1 MGRALTSQRSVVL
14 GAERETFLQRLRSRR
29 DYYTKAGCN
38 YWVFEEK
45 DMPGAFVEFIEAS
58 DPKRLREA
66 IVKAPDRGP
75 GSTRIYEEIEF

>member
-14 GAERETFLQRLRSRR
+14 GPEREAFLQRLRARR
-29 DYYTKAGCN
+29 DYYTKVGCN

-66 IVKAPDRGP
+66 IGKAPERGP
-75 GSTRIYEEIEF
+75 GSARIYEEIEL